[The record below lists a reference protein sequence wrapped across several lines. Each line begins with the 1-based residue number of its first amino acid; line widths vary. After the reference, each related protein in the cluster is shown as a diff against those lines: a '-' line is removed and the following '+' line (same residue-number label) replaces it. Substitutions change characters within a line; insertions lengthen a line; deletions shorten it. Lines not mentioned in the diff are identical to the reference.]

1 MVSVSLILH
10 VDADAFYVS
19 VEQVIQPAL
28 RGRAVIV
35 GGGDRG
41 VVSSASYEARQC
53 GIHSAMPIVQ
63 ARRLCPHSGIP

>member
-19 VEQVIQPAL
+19 VEQALQPAL

-35 GGGDRG
+35 GGGDQL
-41 VVSSASYEARQC
+41 ARFLK
-53 GIHSAMPIVQ
+53 AMNKDC
-63 ARRLCPHSGIP
+63 RLEGSI